1 MDQWRPPF
9 LHVTLSRFSKYEI
22 IRWLWTWK
30 VWSWKF
36 RFFTLF
42 HQNFSSKFS
51 ISKFIRILIPR
62 IFEIRHS
69 DRNFE
74 TRWLNIWNRWRHRWN
89 QLWFH
94 FGRIWIKKF
103 DFWCHK
109 MNKKWFWLK
118 MKELEK
124 RFNSMSQNLWGR
136 RFRKGIGCC
145 RPMCGHQSDMENN
158 QNFFFRRQN
167 TWFEKLATW
176 WRFIRAWIWFLCVSI
191 TSRKKI
197 LFSPI
202 RKAWTWTWNDC
213 YLGRKRLKIRRYKIV
228 QGSTSLLI
236 ESIYF

>member
-36 RFFTLF
+36 RIFTLF

-124 RFNSMSQNLWGR
+124 KVQFYESESLRATIS
-136 RFRKGIGCC
+136 KGNWLLPSDVWPSIGY
-145 RPMCGHQSDMENN
+145 GE
-158 QNFFFRRQN
+158 
-167 TWFEKLATW
+167 
-176 WRFIRAWIWFLCVSI
+176 
-191 TSRKKI
+191 
-197 LFSPI
+197 
-202 RKAWTWTWNDC
+202 
-213 YLGRKRLKIRRYKIV
+213 
-228 QGSTSLLI
+228 
-236 ESIYF
+236 